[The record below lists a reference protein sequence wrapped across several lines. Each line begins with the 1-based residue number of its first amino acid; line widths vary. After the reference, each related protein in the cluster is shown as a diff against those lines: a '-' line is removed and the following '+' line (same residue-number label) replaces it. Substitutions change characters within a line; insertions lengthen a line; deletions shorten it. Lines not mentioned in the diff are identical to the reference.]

1 METMKRNLELEQ
13 ILEKATG
20 ILDQMGDLVICG
32 KKPNTEEKDIPPAE
46 VIPSAEEISKEGRIN
61 NMILKTIVNNYEDK
75 LNQIISD
82 SDKFYLVNAG
92 RMNHGKSSL
101 LNSLTGQ
108 VEDVFE
114 VQDKRTTVKNKTYQY
129 NKNIYFIDTPG
140 LNANDSDDQE
150 AIKAYKQANIILFV
164 HNLSVG
170 DIRKEEVRD
179 IKTIISCFNNIDNLV
194 DKFVLVLTGKDAIQS
209 KDDLNNIKNKV
220 LLDIKNE
227 TGLTGFKVFTVSNT
241 TYKNGLKNNKNKLIE
256 HSGIKLLHEYI
267 DSFIMSSNR
276 EIQDRI
282 CERIDLETEK
292 VKNKL
297 QLLEEEHT
305 ENIKKQEKVINE
317 FKSRINDILS
327 SRFYIIEQANDRLNR
342 CMDEISSLRG

>member
-1 METMKRNLELEQ
+1 MEIKNNESEFNQFLVNTIKSLNKIECF
-13 ILEKATG
+13 
-20 ILDQMGDLVICG
+20 GDLIE
-32 KKPNTEEKDIPPAE
+32 KSEEK
-46 VIPSAEEISKEGRIN
+46 VISPLNKIRLEAMSN
-61 NMILKTIVNNYEDK
+61 NMTLKTIVNNYEDK

-114 VQDKRTTVKNKTYQY
+114 VQDKRTTVKNKIYQY

-150 AIKAYKQANIILFV
+150 AIKAYKKANLILFV

-170 DIRKEEVRD
+170 DIRKEEVKD
-179 IKTIISCFNNIDNLV
+179 IKTIISCFNSIDNLAN
-194 DKFVLVLTGKDAIQS
+194 KFVLVLTGKDAIQS
-209 KDDLNNIKNKV
+209 KDDLNNIKSKV

-227 TGLTGFKVFTVSNT
+227 TGLSGFKVFTVSNT
-241 TYKNGLKNNKNKLIE
+241 TYKNGLKNKKNKLIE

-267 DSFIMSSNR
+267 DSFIMSSNS

-282 CERIDLETEK
+282 CERIDLETERITRK
-292 VKNKL
+292 LELLKDERTKNL
-297 QLLEEEHT
+297 
-305 ENIKKQEKVINE
+305 KKQEKDINE
-317 FKSRINDILS
+317 FKIRLNKILS
-327 SRFYIIEQANDRLNR
+327 SHFSIIERANERLNR
-342 CMDEISSLRG
+342 CMDEITSLKS

>member
-1 METMKRNLELEQ
+1 METTNIQEINKKAAEALGNL
-13 ILEKATG
+13 IDFTF
-20 ILDQMGDLVICG
+20 CG
-32 KKPNTEEKDIPPAE
+32 KKPNTKENDNPQVEESYSED
-46 VIPSAEEISKEGRIN
+46 RCD
-61 NMILKTIVNNYEDK
+61 NMILKTIVNNYEEQ

-209 KDDLNNIKNKV
+209 KDDLNNIKHKV

-267 DSFIMSSNR
+267 DSFIMSSNS

-297 QLLEEEHT
+297 QLLEEEHA

>member
-1 METMKRNLELEQ
+1 MNIQAKTIELLFNSPDFIAQ
-13 ILEKATG
+13 TI
-20 ILDQMGDLVICG
+20 
-32 KKPNTEEKDIPPAE
+32 DIPQ
-46 VIPSAEEISKEGRIN
+46 VDEIDTKDGSN
-61 NMILKTIVNNYEDK
+61 NMILKKIINKYEDQ

-194 DKFVLVLTGKDAIQS
+194 DKFVLFLTGKDAIQS
-209 KDDLNNIKNKV
+209 KDDLNNIKHKV

-267 DSFIMSSNR
+267 DSFIMSSNS

-297 QLLEEEHT
+297 QLLEEEHA

>member
-1 METMKRNLELEQ
+1 MDLLQHLSATKFNPEYQKQLPKIDVKKESMRLISQTEDHKELMP
-13 ILEKATG
+13 KSKNP
-20 ILDQMGDLVICG
+20 V
-32 KKPNTEEKDIPPAE
+32 
-46 VIPSAEEISKEGRIN
+46 EEIGMEDRSN
-61 NMILKTIVNNYEDK
+61 NMTLKTIVNNYEEK

-101 LNSLTGQ
+101 LNSLTGKI
-108 VEDVFE
+108 DDIFE
-114 VQDKRTTVKNKTYQY
+114 VQDKRTTVENKTYQY
-129 NKNIYFIDTPG
+129 NENTYFIDTPG

-150 AIKAYKQANIILFV
+150 AIKAYKKANLILFV

-179 IKTIISCFNNIDNLV
+179 IKTIISCFNSIDNLAN
-194 DKFVLVLTGKDAIQS
+194 KFILVLTGKDAIQS
-209 KDDLNNIKNKV
+209 KDDLNNIKSKV

-227 TGLTGFKVFTVSNT
+227 TGLSAFKVFTVSNT

-267 DSFIMSSNR
+267 DSFIMSSNI

-292 VKNKL
+292 VKDKL
-297 QLLEEEHT
+297 QLLKEERAEKF
-305 ENIKKQEKVINE
+305 KKEEKAINE
-317 FKSRINDILS
+317 FRIRINNILS
-327 SRFYIIEQANDRLNR
+327 SRFYIIERANDRLNR
-342 CMDEISSLRG
+342 CMDEISSLKG

>member
-1 METMKRNLELEQ
+1 MNIQAKTIELLFNSPDFIAQ
-13 ILEKATG
+13 TI
-20 ILDQMGDLVICG
+20 
-32 KKPNTEEKDIPPAE
+32 DIPQ
-46 VIPSAEEISKEGRIN
+46 VDEIDTKDGSN
-61 NMILKTIVNNYEDK
+61 NMILKKIINKYEDQ

-209 KDDLNNIKNKV
+209 KDDLNNIKHKV

-267 DSFIMSSNR
+267 DSFIMSSNS

-297 QLLEEEHT
+297 QLLEEEHA

>member
-1 METMKRNLELEQ
+1 MF
-13 ILEKATG
+13 
-20 ILDQMGDLVICG
+20 GDLIE
-32 KKPNTEEKDIPPAE
+32 KSEEK
-46 VIPSAEEISKEGRIN
+46 VISPLNEIRLEAMSN
-61 NMILKTIVNNYEDK
+61 NMTLKTIVNNYEDK

-114 VQDKRTTVKNKTYQY
+114 VQDKRTTVKNKIYQY

-170 DIRKEEVRD
+170 DIRKEEVKD
-179 IKTIISCFNNIDNLV
+179 IKTIISCFNSIDNLV
-194 DKFVLVLTGKDAIQS
+194 NKFVLVLTGKDAIQS
-209 KDDLNNIKNKV
+209 KDDLNNIKSKV

-227 TGLTGFKVFTVSNT
+227 TGLSGFKVFTVSNT

-267 DSFIMSSNR
+267 DSFIMSSHS

-292 VKNKL
+292 VKDKL
-297 QLLEEEHT
+297 QLLKEEQS
-305 ENIKKQEKVINE
+305 KKLKEDEKAINE
-317 FKSRINDILS
+317 FRIRINNILG
-327 SRFYIIEQANDRLNR
+327 SRFYIIERANDRLNR
-342 CMDEISSLRG
+342 CMDEISSLKG

>member
-1 METMKRNLELEQ
+1 METTSIQEINMKAAKSL
-13 ILEKATG
+13 
-20 ILDQMGDLVICG
+20 GDLIDYAFSG
-32 KKPNTEEKDIPPAE
+32 KLPDTEEKDIPA
-46 VIPSAEEISKEGRIN
+46 VEEIGAKDGSN
-61 NMILKTIVNNYEDK
+61 NMILKKFVNKYEDQ

-114 VQDKRTTVKNKTYQY
+114 VQDKRTTVENKTYQY
-129 NKNIYFIDTPG
+129 NENTYFIDTPG

-150 AIKAYKQANIILFV
+150 AIKAYKKANLILFV

-179 IKTIISCFNNIDNLV
+179 IKTIISCFNSIDNLAN
-194 DKFVLVLTGKDAIQS
+194 KFILVLTGKDAIQS
-209 KDDLNNIKNKV
+209 KDDLNNIKSKV

-227 TGLTGFKVFTVSNT
+227 TGLSAFKVFTVSNT

-267 DSFIMSSNR
+267 DSFIMSSNS

-292 VKNKL
+292 VKNNL

-317 FKSRINDILS
+317 FKSRINDILR

>member
-1 METMKRNLELEQ
+1 METTDIQEINMKAAEALNELMEY
-13 ILEKATG
+13 
-20 ILDQMGDLVICG
+20 VFCG
-32 KKPNTEEKDIPPAE
+32 KKPNTEEKDIPP
-46 VIPSAEEISKEGRIN
+46 VEEISKEDRSN
-61 NMILKTIVNNYEDK
+61 NMILKTIVQNYEDK

-101 LNSLTGQ
+101 LNSLTGE

-140 LNANDSDDQE
+140 LNAHDNDDQE
-150 AIKAYKQANIILFV
+150 AIKAYKKANIILFV

-227 TGLTGFKVFTVSNT
+227 TGLTSFKVFTVSNT

-297 QLLEEEHT
+297 QLLEEEHA

>member
-1 METMKRNLELEQ
+1 MEIKNNESEFNQFLVNTIKSLNKIECF
-13 ILEKATG
+13 
-20 ILDQMGDLVICG
+20 GDLIE
-32 KKPNTEEKDIPPAE
+32 KSEEK
-46 VIPSAEEISKEGRIN
+46 VISPLNKIRLEAMSN
-61 NMILKTIVNNYEDK
+61 NMTLKTIVNNYEDK

-114 VQDKRTTVKNKTYQY
+114 VQDKRTTVKNKIYQY

-150 AIKAYKQANIILFV
+150 AIKAYKKANLILFV

-170 DIRKEEVRD
+170 DIRKEEVKD
-179 IKTIISCFNNIDNLV
+179 IKTIISCFNSIDNLAN
-194 DKFVLVLTGKDAIQS
+194 KFVLVLTGKDAIQS
-209 KDDLNNIKNKV
+209 KDDLNNIKSKV

-227 TGLTGFKVFTVSNT
+227 TGLSGFKVFTVSNT

-267 DSFIMSSNR
+267 DSFIMSSNS

-282 CERIDLETEK
+282 CERIDLETERITRK
-292 VKNKL
+292 LELLKDERTKNL
-297 QLLEEEHT
+297 
-305 ENIKKQEKVINE
+305 KKQEKDINE
-317 FKSRINDILS
+317 FKIRLNKILS
-327 SRFYIIEQANDRLNR
+327 SHFSIIERANERLNR
-342 CMDEISSLRG
+342 CMDEITSLKS

>member
-1 METMKRNLELEQ
+1 MDIISVLKNHTNLGESMNIQAKTIE
-13 ILEKATG
+13 ILSNSPDFIAQT
-20 ILDQMGDLVICG
+20 I
-32 KKPNTEEKDIPPAE
+32 DIPQ
-46 VIPSAEEISKEGRIN
+46 VDEIDTKDGSN
-61 NMILKTIVNNYEDK
+61 NMILKKFVNKYEDQ

-114 VQDKRTTVKNKTYQY
+114 VQDKRTTVENKIYQY
-129 NKNIYFIDTPG
+129 NENTYFIDTPG

-150 AIKAYKQANIILFV
+150 AIKAYKKANLILFV

-170 DIRKEEVRD
+170 DIRKEEVKD
-179 IKTIISCFNNIDNLV
+179 IKTIISCFNSIDNLAN
-194 DKFVLVLTGKDAIQS
+194 KFILVLTGKDAIQS
-209 KDDLNNIKNKV
+209 KDDLNNIKSKV

-227 TGLTGFKVFTVSNT
+227 TGLSGFKVFIVSNT

-267 DSFIMSSNR
+267 DSFIMSSNI

-292 VKNKL
+292 VKDKL
-297 QLLEEEHT
+297 QLLKEERAEKLKKE
-305 ENIKKQEKVINE
+305 ENAINE
-317 FKSRINDILS
+317 FRIRINNILS
-327 SRFYIIEQANDRLNR
+327 SRFYIIERANDRLNR
-342 CMDEISSLRG
+342 CMDEISSLKG

>member
-1 METMKRNLELEQ
+1 MNIQAKTIELLSNSPDFIAQ
-13 ILEKATG
+13 TI
-20 ILDQMGDLVICG
+20 
-32 KKPNTEEKDIPPAE
+32 DIPQ
-46 VIPSAEEISKEGRIN
+46 VDEIDTKDGSN
-61 NMILKTIVNNYEDK
+61 NMILKKIINKYEDQ

-209 KDDLNNIKNKV
+209 KDDLNNIKHKV

-267 DSFIMSSNR
+267 DSFIMSSNS

-297 QLLEEEHT
+297 QLLEEEHA

>member
-1 METMKRNLELEQ
+1 MDLLQHLSATKFNPEYQKQLPKIDVKKESMRLISQTEDHKELMP
-13 ILEKATG
+13 KSKNP
-20 ILDQMGDLVICG
+20 V
-32 KKPNTEEKDIPPAE
+32 
-46 VIPSAEEISKEGRIN
+46 EEIGMEDRSN
-61 NMILKTIVNNYEDK
+61 NMTLKTIVNNYEEK

-101 LNSLTGQ
+101 LNSLTGKI
-108 VEDVFE
+108 DDFFE
-114 VQDKRTTVKNKTYQY
+114 VQDKRTTVENKTYQY
-129 NKNIYFIDTPG
+129 NENTYFIDTPG

-150 AIKAYKQANIILFV
+150 AIKAYKKANLILFV

-179 IKTIISCFNNIDNLV
+179 IKTIISCFNSIDNLAN
-194 DKFVLVLTGKDAIQS
+194 KFILVLTGKDAIQ
-209 KDDLNNIKNKV
+209 
-220 LLDIKNE
+220 LDIKNE
-227 TGLTGFKVFTVSNT
+227 TGLSAFKVFTVSNT

-267 DSFIMSSNR
+267 DSFIMSSNI

-292 VKNKL
+292 VKDKL
-297 QLLEEEHT
+297 QLLKEERAEKF
-305 ENIKKQEKVINE
+305 KKEEKAINE
-317 FKSRINDILS
+317 FRIRINNILS
-327 SRFYIIEQANDRLNR
+327 SRFYIIERANDRLNR
-342 CMDEISSLRG
+342 CMDEISSLKG

>member
-1 METMKRNLELEQ
+1 METNVQKD
-13 ILEKATG
+13 
-20 ILDQMGDLVICG
+20 LDQLLEEATNALNQIGDFVICG
-32 KKPNTEEKDIPPAE
+32 KNPNTEEKDIPPAE
-46 VIPSAEEISKEGRIN
+46 EISKEDRSN

-114 VQDKRTTVKNKTYQY
+114 VQDKRTTVKNKKYQY
-129 NKNIYFIDTPG
+129 NENTYFIDTPG
-140 LNANDSDDQE
+140 LNANDNDDQE
-150 AIKAYKQANIILFV
+150 AIKAYKKANIILFV

-179 IKTIISCFNNIDNLV
+179 IKTIISCFNSIDNLAN
-194 DKFVLVLTGKDAIQS
+194 KFVLVLTGKDAIQS
-209 KDDLNNIKNKV
+209 KDDLNNIKKKV

-227 TGLTGFKVFTVSNT
+227 TGLTGFKVFAVSNT
-241 TYKNGLKNNKNKLIE
+241 TYKNGLKNNKSKLIE

-267 DSFIMSSNR
+267 DSFIITSNSD
-276 EIQDRI
+276 IQERI
-282 CERIDLETEK
+282 SERIDLETEK

-297 QLLEEEHT
+297 QLLKEERT
-305 ENIKKQEKVINE
+305 EKLKKKEKVINE

-327 SRFYIIEQANDRLNR
+327 SRFYIIECANDRLNR

>member
-1 METMKRNLELEQ
+1 MEPL
-13 ILEKATG
+13 
-20 ILDQMGDLVICG
+20 G
-32 KKPNTEEKDIPPAE
+32 KKNIKLMKQVLDNILKSEKDIPP
-46 VIPSAEEISKEGRIN
+46 VEELSKEDRSN
-61 NMILKTIVNNYEDK
+61 NMILKTIVQNYEDK
-75 LNQIISD
+75 LNQIIND

-101 LNSLTGQ
+101 LNSLTGE

-114 VQDKRTTVKNKTYQY
+114 VQDKRTTVKNKIYQY

-209 KDDLNNIKNKV
+209 KDDLNNIKHKV

-267 DSFIMSSNR
+267 DSFIMSSNS

-297 QLLEEEHT
+297 QLLEEEHA

>member
-1 METMKRNLELEQ
+1 METKDIQEINMKAAEALNELMEY
-13 ILEKATG
+13 
-20 ILDQMGDLVICG
+20 VFCG
-32 KKPNTEEKDIPPAE
+32 KKPNTEEKNIPP
-46 VIPSAEEISKEGRIN
+46 VKEISKEDRSN
-61 NMILKTIVNNYEDK
+61 NMILKTIVQNYEDK

-114 VQDKRTTVKNKTYQY
+114 VQDKRTTVKNKEYQY
-129 NKNIYFIDTPG
+129 NENTYFIDTPG
-140 LNANDSDDQE
+140 LNAHDNDDQE
-150 AIKAYKQANIILFV
+150 AIKAYKKANIILFV

-179 IKTIISCFNNIDNLV
+179 IKTIISCFNSVDNLV
-194 DKFVLVLTGKDAIQS
+194 NKFVLVLTGKDAIQS
-209 KDDLNNIKNKV
+209 KDDLNDIKNKV

-241 TYKNGLKNNKNKLIE
+241 TYKNGLKNKKNKLIE

-267 DSFIMSSNR
+267 DSFIMSSNS

-292 VKNKL
+292 VKDKL
-297 QLLEEEHT
+297 QLLKEEKT
-305 ENIKKQEKVINE
+305 EKLKKEEIVINE

-327 SRFYIIEQANDRLNR
+327 SRFYIIERANDRLNR
-342 CMDEISSLRG
+342 CMEEISSLRG

>member
-1 METMKRNLELEQ
+1 METTDIQEINMKAAEALNELMEY
-13 ILEKATG
+13 
-20 ILDQMGDLVICG
+20 VFCG
-32 KKPNTEEKDIPPAE
+32 KKPNTEEKDIPP
-46 VIPSAEEISKEGRIN
+46 VEEIGKEDRSN
-61 NMILKTIVNNYEDK
+61 NMILKTIVQNYEDK
-75 LNQIISD
+75 LNQIIGD

-101 LNSLTGQ
+101 LNSLTGE

-129 NKNIYFIDTPG
+129 NENTYFIDTPG
-140 LNANDSDDQE
+140 LNAHDNDDQE
-150 AIKAYKQANIILFV
+150 AIKAYKKANIILFV

-179 IKTIISCFNNIDNLV
+179 IKTIISCFNSIDNLV
-194 DKFVLVLTGKDAIQS
+194 NKFVLVLTGKDSIQS
-209 KDDLNNIKNKV
+209 NDDLNNIRNKV

-241 TYKNGLKNNKNKLIE
+241 TYKNGLKNKKSKLIE

-267 DSFIMSSNR
+267 DSFIMSSNS

-282 CERIDLETEK
+282 CGRIDLETET

-297 QLLEEEHT
+297 QLLKEEHT
-305 ENIKKQEKVINE
+305 ENIKKQEKIINE

-342 CMDEISSLRG
+342 CMDEISSLRA

>member
-1 METMKRNLELEQ
+1 MEIKNNESEFNQFLVNTIKSLNKIECF
-13 ILEKATG
+13 
-20 ILDQMGDLVICG
+20 GDLIE
-32 KKPNTEEKDIPPAE
+32 KSEEK
-46 VIPSAEEISKEGRIN
+46 VISPLNKIRLEAMSN
-61 NMILKTIVNNYEDK
+61 NMTLKTIVNNYEDK
-75 LNQIISD
+75 LNLIISD

-114 VQDKRTTVKNKTYQY
+114 VQDKRTTVKNKIYQY

-150 AIKAYKQANIILFV
+150 AIKAYKKANLILFV

-170 DIRKEEVRD
+170 DIRKEEVKD
-179 IKTIISCFNNIDNLV
+179 IKTIISCFNSIDNLAN
-194 DKFVLVLTGKDAIQS
+194 KFVLVLTGKDAIQS
-209 KDDLNNIKNKV
+209 KDDLNNIKSKV

-227 TGLTGFKVFTVSNT
+227 TGLSGFKVFTVSNT

-267 DSFIMSSNR
+267 DSFIMSSNS

-282 CERIDLETEK
+282 CERIDLETERITRK
-292 VKNKL
+292 LELLKDERTKNL
-297 QLLEEEHT
+297 
-305 ENIKKQEKVINE
+305 KKQEKDINE
-317 FKSRINDILS
+317 FKIRLNKILS
-327 SRFYIIEQANDRLNR
+327 SHFSIIERANERLNR
-342 CMDEISSLRG
+342 CMDEITSLKS

>member
-1 METMKRNLELEQ
+1 M
-13 ILEKATG
+13 ILHQLK
-20 ILDQMGDLVICG
+20 LFLWG
-32 KKPNTEEKDIPPAE
+32 KSNY
-46 VIPSAEEISKEGRIN
+46 
-61 NMILKTIVNNYEDK
+61 MILKKFVNKYEDQ
-75 LNQIISD
+75 LNQIVSD

-101 LNSLTGQ
+101 LNSLTGE
-108 VEDVFE
+108 VEDIFE
-114 VQDKRTTVKNKTYQY
+114 VQDKRTTVKNKMYQY
-129 NKNIYFIDTPG
+129 NDNTYFIDTPG

-150 AIKAYKQANIILFV
+150 AIKAYKKANLILFV

-179 IKTIISCFNNIDNLV
+179 IKTIISCFNSVDNLAN
-194 DKFVLVLTGKDAIQS
+194 KFVLVLTGKDAIQS
-209 KDDLNNIKNKV
+209 KDDLNNIKSKV

-227 TGLTGFKVFTVSNT
+227 TGLSGFKVFTVSNT

-267 DSFIMSSNR
+267 DSFIMSSNS

-292 VKNKL
+292 VKDKL
-297 QLLEEEHT
+297 QLLKEEQS
-305 ENIKKQEKVINE
+305 KKLKKEEKAINE
-317 FKSRINDILS
+317 FRIRINNILS
-327 SRFYIIEQANDRLNR
+327 SRFYIIERANDRLNR
-342 CMDEISSLRG
+342 CMDEISSLKG

>member
-1 METMKRNLELEQ
+1 MKRNLELEQ

-342 CMDEISSLRG
+342 CMDEISSLIG